1 MNKNRF
7 LLVGLTI
14 TLAACAPSPKDWQ
27 GSGHLRIH
35 QNGAAATNPRNFVDV
50 DWQNFSTKILNE
62 TNKRLGVEASRVH
75 DGSLRIVIPS
85 LLIQKNHDVS
95 YKATPLLKM
104 VAEEMIE
111 NPALRAKIVGHM
123 TNHKQDQLN
132 QVDSLSFAYYSAERL
147 IKQGVFSSRIEV
159 EGRGSID
166 PLVSLESP
174 KSKNINR
181 RVEIYL
187 YQLR

>member
-1 MNKNRF
+1 MNKKLF
-7 LLVGLTI
+7 LLTSMTIVLT
-14 TLAACAPSPKDWQ
+14 ACASTQKDWQ

-50 DWQNFSTKILNE
+50 NWQGFSDKILTDNH
-62 TNKRLGVEASRVH
+62 KRLGIEASHVH
-75 DGSLRIVIPS
+75 DGSLRIVLPS
-85 LLIQKNHDVS
+85 RLIQKNHS
-95 YKATPLLKM
+95 ISNKATPLLKTI
-104 VAEEMIE
+104 AEKMTE

-123 TNHKQDQLN
+123 TNHKQDTLN
-132 QVDSLSFAYYSAERL
+132 QTDSLHFAYHTAERL

-174 KSKNINR
+174 RSKDINR

>member
-1 MNKNRF
+1 MNKKRF
-7 LLVGLTI
+7 LLTALTI
-14 TLAACAPSPKDWQ
+14 TLAACAPTQKDWQ

-35 QNGAAATNPRNFVDV
+35 QNGTPATNPRNFVDV
-50 DWQNFSTKILNE
+50 NWQNFSDRILNE
-62 TNKRLGVEASRVH
+62 TNKRLGIEASRVH

-85 LLIQKNHDVS
+85 LLIQKNHHIS
-95 YKATPLLKM
+95 HKATPLLKM
-104 VAEEMIE
+104 IAEEMRG

-123 TNHKQDQLN
+123 TNHKQDKLN
-132 QVDSLSFAYYSAERL
+132 QIDSLHFAYYSAAHL